1 MRINYDRTCS
11 STDISLLG
19 KVKSVVMKA
28 EKQFE
33 LLNNE
38 TIQMPFI
45 FAQGFPIAIAF
56 VILMIFQIVDES
68 FQIGANNPYLFDLII
83 GISVLIAS
91 LSFLVTIIEKE
102 IVIAL
107 LAIRGKI
114 AVLIGLLGLA
124 ACWLLGIGM
133 IIQYFND
140 IATLK

>member
-1 MRINYDRTCS
+1 
-11 STDISLLG
+11 
-19 KVKSVVMKA
+19 MKA